1 MERDPLSEVNEG
13 ASQPLTSEPPLS
25 DTIAE
30 RASIQPEG
38 PTAVPQ
44 PPFVRKMLFGASVTA
59 VLQATSSA
67 SGFIVAVILA
77 RLLGSQGYG
86 IYVFA
91 LAWASALTIPAGL
104 GLNRFVIRGIAMY
117 EVNGMWD
124 HLRGLLLRANT
135 LVAIASSTIALIG
148 AAVALTTLGPSSQW
162 VFLVAM
168 TMIPISAL
176 AILRQSTMQALG
188 RVVSGQ
194 IPEYVVRP
202 LVLLLGVGMLA
213 VVGGRVRTPMAAMIV
228 NVAAIAAAFGAGLFA
243 LRRALPEQVR
253 TTKPTYRMREWVAGA
268 LPMMLIGGIWQ
279 LNGYVSTIAVGTIG
293 GPREAGIY
301 SAVEK
306 GGEIIVLL
314 LVAANMPFAPLVAR
328 MHAKGDLSGLEHGAE
343 RIAQATVLASLPIAA
358 FFVAVPGVY
367 LGIFGGAF
375 ASGGTAL
382 RILAVG
388 QLFNAAAGPVGSV
401 LIMTGNERV
410 ACWGIGAGLLTTVV
424 LSVVLVPF
432 LGVTGAAIA
441 DAASFVVWNVAL
453 NVLCRRRVGINAT
466 GLWRLAMTTHRA

>member
-1 MERDPLSEVNEG
+1 MSEVNEAAGLSQALNEPLPGTDGNKEGQESATSAG
-13 ASQPLTSEPPLS
+13 APP
-25 DTIAE
+25 A
-30 RASIQPEG
+30 
-38 PTAVPQ
+38 
-44 PPFVRKMLFGASVTA
+44 PFVRRMLLGASLTA

-67 SGFIVAVILA
+67 SGFIVAVALA
-77 RLLGSQGYG
+77 RLLGSQRYG

-91 LAWASALTIPAGL
+91 FAWASALTIPAGL
-104 GLNRFVIRGIAMY
+104 GLNRFVIRGIARY
-117 EVNGMWD
+117 EVSEMWD
-124 HLRGLLLRANT
+124 HLRGLVVRANT
-135 LVAIASSTIALIG
+135 LVAAASSTIAVIG
-148 AAVALTTLGPSSQW
+148 GAIALTTLGPSSRW
-162 VFLVAM
+162 VFVVAM
-168 TMIPISAL
+168 SLIPISAL

-194 IPEYVVRP
+194 IPEFVIRP
-202 LVLLLGVGMLA
+202 LVLLAGVGVLA
-213 VVGGRVRTPMAAMIV
+213 IVGGKVRTPMAAMII
-228 NVAAIAAAFGAGLFA
+228 NVIALSAAFAAGLLA
-243 LRRALPEQVR
+243 LRRALPQQVR
-253 TTKPTYRMREWVAGA
+253 TATPSYRMREWVTAA

-328 MHAKGDLSGLEHGAE
+328 MHARGEISGLEHGAE
-343 RIAQATVLASLPIAA
+343 RIAQVTVLASLPIAV
-358 FFVAVPGVY
+358 FFLAVPSVY

-382 RILAVG
+382 RVLAVG

-401 LIMTGNERV
+401 LIMTGNERA
-410 ACWGIGAGLLTTVV
+410 ACWGIGSGLVTTVV
-424 LSVVLVPF
+424 LSIALVPF

-466 GLWRLAMTTHRA
+466 AVRGLAMTARK